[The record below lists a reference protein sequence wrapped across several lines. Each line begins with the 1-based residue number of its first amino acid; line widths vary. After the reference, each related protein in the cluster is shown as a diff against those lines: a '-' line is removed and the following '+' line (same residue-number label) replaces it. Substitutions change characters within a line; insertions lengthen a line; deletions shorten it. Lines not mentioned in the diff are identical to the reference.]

1 MGLFKSSDELLEK
14 GLDLVEQK
22 EFAKAQDV
30 FEKSAEKAEKKG
42 ERDVLVM
49 SNALAKI
56 MALSGQGRTYQN
68 LVNAQQALAAL
79 GENDLKIGL
88 KTIKA
93 SVLVTECAIT
103 AEEMSVQGVPTTA
116 DGLTQRAGRLQ
127 SIGVK
132 YQTQIGNNTLFF
144 PELFS
149 NKNETGIQRSMRI
162 FAESQENMAEATVW
176 SDPKRAAEY
185 YQNAVNYWKQAGDAA
200 GESRGLDKVNQY
212 SLSVKCWFCGREITG
227 EYVHFFPM
235 NSEVTNLL
243 MKTNGDGPLLSANK
257 TGDYVFACRGC
268 YSAISKKADEIA
280 VRYHNI
286 AMARITDVQNNLQAQ
301 INDLR
306 RALNNHHH

>member
-22 EFAKAQDV
+22 EFAKAQDA

-42 ERDVLVM
+42 EKEVLVL
-49 SNALAKI
+49 SKALASI

-68 LVNAQQALAAL
+68 LINAQQALAPL
-79 GENDLKIGL
+79 GEKDIKIGL

-103 AEEMSVQGVPTTA
+103 AEELSVQGVPTTSDA
-116 DGLTQRAGRLQ
+116 LVQRAGRLQ

-132 YQTQIGNNTLFF
+132 FQTQIGNEALFF
-144 PELFS
+144 PALFS
-149 NKNETGIQRSMRI
+149 NKNETGIQRSMRL

-176 SDPKRAAEY
+176 DDPKKAAEY

-200 GESRGLDKVNQY
+200 GESRGLSKVDQY

-227 EYVHFFPM
+227 ENVHFFPM
-235 NSEVTNLL
+235 NSEVTKLL
-243 MKTNGDGPLLSANK
+243 AKTNSDSPLQSAN
-257 TGDYVFACRGC
+257 GAGNYIFACRGC

-280 VRYHNI
+280 IGYHNI
-286 AMARITDVQNNLQAQ
+286 AMSRITDVQNNLQAQ

-306 RALNNHHH
+306 NALNNHRH